1 VAVRLFKRLTARP
14 LYRPFGFK
22 GLSISLHRGPF
33 KTEGHWKLVEG
44 FISWGLRKMNG
55 GGLWNGASLCER
67 FNEGTLREGSFTGET
82 EGYV

>member
-1 VAVRLFKRLTARP
+1 
-14 LYRPFGFK
+14 
-22 GLSISLHRGPF
+22 
-33 KTEGHWKLVEG
+33 
-44 FISWGLRKMNG
+44 MNG